1 MTKADFPAHGDAA
14 ETQPAEMGEPVAV
27 EHDVDAGDPDRDL
40 GEASDAKRKKSGGFG
55 LRGRLTLAFG
65 VVAAA
70 GLISA
75 GVAWMQ
81 FGGIK
86 SSIDQVTRTNLPA
99 IIFAEEIAIGSAQLV
114 GAAPILDGARD
125 HDARLATMDS
135 LKGQF
140 DGLFADIEALTDLGA
155 DQQQIEAIDVQARDM
170 LSETNEQNDFVRDRL
185 DAAATRETAEVAL
198 AAAHK
203 DLLETLDPL
212 IAETDSLFSI
222 ASTRV
227 LLTVEDGIE
236 TLAEDG
242 TNRLIELY
250 EVQDGATKIVR
261 AATTATMAATL
272 EEVDDAWRESVGPTS
287 RLSIVAD
294 KWENDKAMGDVV
306 TALRQLTGIVIGEDS
321 VFERRKGILEP
332 NAGSLGSRVR
342 ANAEVDAMIE
352 TAVAAEKEIQKL
364 LQSQIQATQVSI
376 KVAAMDLKNGT
387 TDSMQDL
394 VESQI
399 PAFKAFLQIAARANR
414 LAGMT
419 LTAAGAPNLEEL
431 ATAKKELGAE
441 VGYLKIV
448 MLELGNE
455 RTELVDKVNAL
466 IAFAE
471 GEASLPEI
479 RQRELDAIAASA
491 DSLATVRAKAEGLQA
506 IVNDLVASAKAA
518 GDESALEADQAL
530 ARMQVWLLVAAGIGL
545 LVALFC
551 VFIYVPRQ
559 ITNRLMR
566 IGTAMERIAD
576 GDLEAEI
583 PTGGKDEVSRMADAL
598 VVFRDN
604 AREVEAANARTI
616 EERQRASEERRVAR
630 LELANAF
637 EASVQGVVN
646 NVANS
651 ASGMHDSANRM
662 SGLAGTTSD
671 QVREVAGISEEVASN
686 VQVVASTAEELASSI
701 SEISRQ
707 VTDSSTI
714 ASGAVEEAEQTNQT
728 VRGLVDASAKIGEV
742 VGLIQSIA
750 EQTNLLAL
758 NATIEA
764 ARAGD
769 AGRGFAVVAGEVK
782 ELAGQTAKATD
793 EISEQ
798 IARMQTATQNA
809 VGAIDGIVT
818 TIGKVNEIAGA
829 VAAAV
834 EEQRAATSEIA
845 RSAQHLTT
853 GTASVSSNVNT
864 VAGAAGETGDV
875 AKTVLDSAGEMARE
889 AEHLNEEVNR
899 FLDQIRAV

>member
-1 MTKADFPAHGDAA
+1 MTKADFPANGDAA
-14 ETQPAEMGEPVAV
+14 ETQAAEVAEPAAV
-27 EHDVDAGDPDRDL
+27 EYDVDAGDLD
-40 GEASDAKRKKSGGFG
+40 GEAEDAETKKRGGFG

-86 SSIDQVTRTNLPA
+86 SSIDQVTRTSMPA
-99 IIFAEEIAIGSAQLV
+99 VIVAEEIAVGSAQLV
-114 GAAPILDGARD
+114 AAAPVLDAARD
-125 HDARLATMDS
+125 QDTRAATMEN
-135 LKGQF
+135 LTGQF
-140 DGLFADIEALTDLGA
+140 DALFSNIKTLAGMGA
-155 DQQQIEAIDVQARDM
+155 DQTEVATMDVQARDM
-170 LSETNEQNDFVRDRL
+170 QSEISKQNAFVRDRL
-185 DAAATRETAEVAL
+185 DAAATRAEAEAAL
-198 AAAHK
+198 AAAHV
-203 DLLETLDPL
+203 DLLATLDPL

-227 LLTVEDGIE
+227 LLTVEDGVE
-236 TLAEDG
+236 MLAEDG

-250 EVQDGATKIVR
+250 EVQDGAAKIVR
-261 AATTATMAATL
+261 AAGNSLTASTL

-294 KWENDKAMGDVV
+294 KWEGDKAMADVV
-306 TALRQLTGIVIGEDS
+306 TALRQLTGVVIGNES
-321 VFERRKGILEP
+321 VFERRKRLLEP
-332 NAGSLGSRVR
+332 DAGSLGSIVR
-342 ANAEVDAMIE
+342 ASDEVKQMIE
-352 TAVAAEKEIQKL
+352 TAATAEKEIQTL
-364 LQSQIQATQVSI
+364 LQSQIQATQVGI

-387 TDSMQDL
+387 TDSMRNL
-394 VESQI
+394 VDEQI
-399 PAFKAFLQIAARANR
+399 PAFKAFLEIAARSNR

-419 LTAAGAPNLEEL
+419 LTAAASPDL
-431 ATAKKELGAE
+431 ASLDEAKRDLGAE
-441 VGYLKIV
+441 VGYLKIT
-448 MLELGNE
+448 MLELGNGHA
-455 RTELVDKVNAL
+455 ELLDKINGL

-471 GEASLPEI
+471 GENSLPEI

-491 DSLATVRAKAEGLQA
+491 ESLATVRAEAESLQT
-506 IVNDLVASAKAA
+506 IVTSLVASAKAA
-518 GDESALEADQAL
+518 GEQSAVAADQAL
-530 ARMQVWLLVAAGIGL
+530 QRTQVWLLVAAGIGL

-576 GDLEAEI
+576 GDLEADI

-604 AREVEAANARTI
+604 AREVEAANARTV
-616 EERQRASEERRVAR
+616 EERKRAAEERRRVQ
-630 LELANAF
+630 LELADAF

-671 QVREVAGISEEVASN
+671 QVREVAGISDEVASN

-714 ASGAVEEAEQTNQT
+714 ASGAVDEAEQTNQT

-809 VGAIDGIVT
+809 VGAIDGIVH

-853 GTASVSSNVNT
+853 GTASVSTNVNT

-875 AKTVLDSAGEMARE
+875 AKTVLDAAGEMAKE

-899 FLDQIRAV
+899 FLDQIRAA